1 MRFLQPVSGMLILV
15 LVAGAVLPASL
26 GAQAAATAAAV
37 SAPLTLQ
44 VTCDATG
51 QTPVLKVTLV
61 NRSDRAM
68 SIAVGFT
75 AADGK
80 TRVVNSLD
88 VIAIR
93 PATGADEVY
102 AYVNPKYA
110 LAKGTPWIVS
120 LAPGATQDLEVLLR
134 DFIST
139 MTYNGLDPTVAGGT
153 RVIFEARAIAKASP
167 PVWTGRVETKIE
179 SCRQ

>member
-1 MRFLQPVSGMLILV
+1 MLTLIATLGLTFGV
-15 LVAGAVLPASL
+15 DAALPETAH
-26 GAQAAATAAAV
+26 AQAASAAAN
-37 SAPLTLQ
+37 APLALQ

-51 QTPVLKVTLV
+51 QAPVLHATLV
-61 NRSDRAM
+61 NRSERAI
-68 SIAVGFT
+68 SVAVGFT

-120 LAPGATQDLEVLLR
+120 LAPGATHDLEVLLR

-153 RVIFEARAIAKASP
+153 RVIFEARAVGKAAT

-179 SCRQ
+179 SCKH

>member
-1 MRFLQPVSGMLILV
+1 MTVCFLRPVSGILILV
-15 LVAGAVLPASL
+15 LGAAMPSTA
-26 GAQAAATAAAV
+26 GAQAPPPAA

-44 VTCDATG
+44 ATCDATS
-51 QTPVLKVTLV
+51 QPPVLRVKLV
-61 NRSDRAM
+61 NKSDRVTAV
-68 SIAVGFT
+68 AVGFT

-93 PATGADEVY
+93 LATGADEVY

-120 LAPGATQDLEVLLR
+120 LAPGATHDLEVLLR

-139 MTYNGLDPTVAGGT
+139 MTYNVLDPAVAGGT
-153 RVIFEARAIAKASP
+153 RVIFESRAVGKSSTL
-167 PVWTGRVETKIE
+167 VWSGKVETKIE